1 MSRKLAISVVL
12 SIFIGVMLLTTVSVT
27 YAQDGPRPTPTD
39 IVPVTPPPETT
50 PEPTSESGGSSSNQ
64 LGNVRGFIYIDV
76 NGDGQCMNTGVAGE
90 DPAAGIPV
98 EFVSSDEKHVIT
110 HTSGEN
116 GDYELAGA
124 GHSNWRVTAK
134 PGADWVVTSE
144 NPQYGLVAK
153 DHLSATD
160 VNFCVSKGGVTAV
173 YPMIAP
179 LSASDVPAD
188 GTYVLPEAGAPAAT
202 PTTTLWPILFG
213 LSLII
218 LGLGW
223 RWYEVNK

>member
-1 MSRKLAISVVL
+1 MSKKITISVVL
-12 SIFIGVMLLTTVSVT
+12 SIFIGVVLLSSMVSSVQ
-27 YAQDGPRPTPTD
+27 AQEPTPTRP
-39 IVPVTPPPETT
+39 VPPDLAT
-50 PEPTSESGGSSSNQ
+50 PESEGSNNNRSGT
-64 LGNVRGFIYIDV
+64 VRGFVYIDV

-90 DPAAGIPV
+90 EPAAGIPI
-98 EFVSSDEKHVIT
+98 EFVNSDEQYVFT
-110 HTSGEN
+110 HTSGKN

-124 GHSNWRVTAK
+124 GLSNWRVTAK
-134 PGADWVVTSE
+134 PGDGWVVTSE

-179 LSASDVPAD
+179 LSVSEVPAD
-188 GTYVLPEAGAPAAT
+188 SAYVLPEAGAPA
-202 PTTTLWPILFG
+202 TTHTTMLWPILLG
-213 LSLII
+213 ISLII

-223 RWYEVNK
+223 RWYEVKE

>member
-1 MSRKLAISVVL
+1 MSKKITISVVL
-12 SIFIGVMLLTTVSVT
+12 SIFIGVVLSSSMVSGVQ
-27 YAQDGPRPTPTD
+27 AQATPTRPVPPD
-39 IVPVTPPPETT
+39 ISTATP
-50 PEPTSESGGSSSNQ
+50 ESGGSNSNR
-64 LGNVRGFIYIDV
+64 LGTVRGFVYIDV

-90 DPAAGIPV
+90 DPASGIPV
-98 EFVSSDEKHVIT
+98 EFVSSDEKYVIT

-134 PGADWVVTSE
+134 PGDGWVVTSE
-144 NPQYGLVAK
+144 NPQYGLVSK

-160 VNFCVSKGGVTAV
+160 VNFCVSKGGITAV

-179 LSASDVPAD
+179 VSVSEVPED

-202 PTTTLWPILFG
+202 PTTILWPMLLGI
-213 LSLII
+213 SLIV

-223 RWYEVNK
+223 RWYEVKE